1 MVFPQEHK
9 VPNMDPSDASSP
21 AGQRLA
27 EPPYLQ
33 VALDLVDDKVLR
45 RVVEAIPADKR
56 IILEAGTPLIKRFGV
71 GVMRDISAIRPDA
84 FIIADLKTLDVGKLE
99 VAIAAEQGAH
109 AAAVSALAPVETV
122 EAFID
127 ECKERGLRSYVDM
140 MNVSDPAALV
150 SGLSVKPDVVLLHRG
165 IDAELGGTTVTGWGA
180 IPAIKRAGGEG
191 MLVAVAGG
199 ITPETAPD
207 ALAAGADVLV
217 IGRAITAADDVN
229 DAAQGF
235 LRILG
240 V

>member
-1 MVFPQEHK
+1 ME
-9 VPNMDPSDASSP
+9 PSEANSTNDR
-21 AGQRLA
+21 RLA
-27 EPPYLQ
+27 DPPYLQ
-33 VALDLVDDKVLR
+33 VALDMVEDDVLR
-45 RVVEAIPADKR
+45 RVVEATPADGR

-71 GVMRDISAIRPDA
+71 GVMREISAIRPDS
-84 FIIADLKTLDVGKLE
+84 FIIADLKTLDVGRLE

-127 ECKERGLRSYVDM
+127 ECRERGLRSYVDM
-140 MNVSDPAALV
+140 MNVLDPAALV

-165 IDAELGGTTVTGWGA
+165 IDAELGGSTSTGWQA
-180 IPAIKRAGGEG
+180 IPAIKAAGGEDL
-191 MLVAVAGG
+191 LVAVAGG
-199 ITPETAPD
+199 ISPETAPD

-235 LRILG
+235 LRIIG
-240 V
+240 E